1 MTCPGT
7 VHKTHGTI
15 CLLIW
20 KQETMQRA
28 FIAILTFSL
37 GTGKLKRDRK
47 SLRNSVLIYV
57 RRDSPVLTMFF
68 IPAAPY
74 PFSFGTSLSQV
85 EILPDPFVIQVE
97 IFF

>member
-20 KQETMQRA
+20 KQEKMQRA

-37 GTGKLKRDRK
+37 GAGKFKRDGK
-47 SLRNSVLIYV
+47 ALRNSVLIYV
-57 RRDSPVLTMFF
+57 GRDSPALTMLFTST
-68 IPAAPY
+68 APY
-74 PFSFGTSLSQV
+74 PLPFGTSLSHRLRSCL
-85 EILPDPFVIQVE
+85 ILF
-97 IFF
+97 